1 MIWHNYQLDDAVQKV
16 VEATTLWKTEK
27 GILEISKDTL
37 AVLIKVNDHKIG
49 CVFHGDGKLIL
60 DTIVETDEGA
70 IGKPIEKEIEKPFIM
85 IGNVEHVLRNLVVAN
100 RQDLAK
106 KGYADEREFIERAE
120 GLCKR
125 FFGESPRVHRHGAF
139 EQGLVFAFTSDD
151 ASGLDILIIKNS
163 KIVYKTRC
171 MTFISNENKIVLK
184 TPGKTV
190 LSNDGKSI
198 VLGEQRF
205 F

>member
-1 MIWHNYQLDDAVQKV
+1 MIWHNYQLDDTVQKV
-16 VEATTLWKTEK
+16 REATTLWKAEK
-27 GILEISKDTL
+27 GIIEISKDTL

-60 DTIVETDEGA
+60 DTIIETDEGA

-85 IGNVEHVLRNLVVAN
+85 IGNIEQFLQNLVVAN

-106 KGYADEREFIERAE
+106 KGYAEEREFIERA
-120 GLCKR
+120 GDLCNR
-125 FFGESPRVHRHGAF
+125 FFGESTRVHGCGTF
-139 EQGLVFAFTSDD
+139 EQGFVFAFTSVEI
-151 ASGLDILIIKNS
+151 SGLDMLITKDS
-163 KIVYKTRC
+163 KIVYKTRN
-171 MTFISNENKIVLK
+171 MTFISNKNKIVLK

-198 VLGEQRF
+198 VLNVQRSY
-205 F
+205 